1 MDDEQD
7 RESGLQDDIKA
18 GQRTSLSGCAVA
30 LSGFIIPMVMFSIP
44 SIFPCHGECQIGWA
58 GIGFAMFL
66 TPVLVIVGIAVS
78 IAGVRRTLKAERE
91 LDEDSNRSPDSNS

>member
-30 LSGFIIPMVMFSIP
+30 LSGIAIPMVMFSIP

-58 GIGFAMFL
+58 GIGFAMVL
-66 TPVLVIVGIAVS
+66 TPLLVIIGIAVS
-78 IAGVRRTLKAERE
+78 IAGFRQASKAARE
-91 LDEDSNRSPDSNS
+91 LGEDSNQSPDRNL